1 MIVKLYKKEHHIYSS
16 NTINLT
22 TTISC
27 RLILICLGSYFVQ
40 MISCVI
46 STKLYALFILTLII
60 LIDTVYICIK
70 KNGIDFE
77 WFSPAYLAFSFQ
89 IIFVLREGTK
99 GLQRADN
106 IACFNQSTTLLFIRN
121 VENGTLKNCGL
132 VYKLYH
138 YKILH

>member
-1 MIVKLYKKEHHIYSS
+1 MTVKLYKEEHHIYNS
-16 NTINLT
+16 NTINILT
-22 TTISC
+22 TVSC

-46 STKLYALFILTLII
+46 SIKLYALFIFTLII
-60 LIDTVYICIK
+60 IIDTVYISIK

-99 GLQRADN
+99 GLQRVDN
-106 IACFNQSTTLLFIRN
+106 IACFNQSTTLLYIHN
-121 VENGTLKNCGL
+121 VENGTLKNCVL
-132 VYKLYH
+132 VSFH
-138 YKILH
+138 

>member
-1 MIVKLYKKEHHIYSS
+1 MTVKLYKEEHHIYNS
-16 NTINLT
+16 NTVNILT
-22 TTISC
+22 TVSC

-46 STKLYALFILTLII
+46 SIKLYALFIFTLII
-60 LIDTVYICIK
+60 IIDTVYISFK

-99 GLQRADN
+99 GLQRVDN
-106 IACFNQSTTLLFIRN
+106 IACFNQSTTLLYIHN
-121 VENGTLKNCGL
+121 VENGTLKNCVL
-132 VYKLYH
+132 VSFH
-138 YKILH
+138 